1 MVKRLGPVNAGE
13 FAYYFPFLEKIPR
26 PMNLIRVFFLLI
38 SSLAFA
44 KPGTAAQSTLLPNI
58 EPGVSFD
65 LAKHRKLTLS
75 DINYQLEFTLPADHR
90 EPIPARGIVSFTLSD
105 ASQPLV
111 LDFLESHTNLSS
123 VEVNGKISDYEAIL
137 EHLVIP
143 TEELILGRNKIQI
156 QFFSGNNSLNRNTD
170 FLYTLF
176 VPDRAR
182 SAFPLFDQPN
192 LKATYDL
199 TLILPADWDAVSSAR
214 LSDIEVLGEN
224 KKLRFAT
231 SDLISSY
238 HFSFVAGKFERVTRN
253 IAGRKISMLHRESDL
268 EKVSRNL
275 DAIFELHE
283 TSLSWLEAYTGIDYP
298 YQKFDF
304 VLIPSFQYG
313 GMEHVGA
320 IQYRADSLFLDES
333 PSQTELLGRASL
345 IAHET
350 AHMWFGNLVT
360 MEWFDDVWLKEVFA
374 NFVAAKIV
382 NPTFTEIN
390 HDLSFMVRHYPS
402 AYAVDRTGGAHAI
415 RQRLPNLNEA
425 GTLYGNII
433 YNKAPIMMWH
443 LENLIG
449 SSNFQ
454 SGIRE
459 YLSVYSF
466 SSATWGNLVTILNK
480 NSADNLEEW
489 SRVWVNTP
497 GRPHFSVSQIS
508 GGTEIRQED
517 PLRQD
522 RVWMQSFTNA
532 SKVNGIWVSETVN
545 SDDET
550 HVFQADNDSFLLN
563 ADGLGYGLFP
573 IQIGL
578 FDDWE
583 TLDQVKRG
591 SLLISAYENVLE
603 GEGVG
608 AADYGLELISIL
620 RKEKNELLLDLVL
633 DQFKV
638 IYWSFLTDSDRVA
651 MTDELES
658 LLWDKMLSSGEDSSR
673 KIFFEAYRD
682 FSSSVL
688 AADRLLSIWRGELS
702 IEDLNLSE
710 RDYISLATSLAI
722 RLPQRSDEIVAAQL
736 GKIMNAD
743 RRRRFEW
750 ISPALSADRE
760 VRDEFFYALRDV
772 ENRETESWVLTALQA
787 LHHPLRRDVS
797 EVYIL
802 PSLELLEEIQSTG
815 DIFFPGRWL
824 TTTLSNHVS
833 LTASSTVRNFLAQR
847 PDYNE
852 PLRLKI
858 LQAADILFRAEQVLR
873 ND

>member
-1 MVKRLGPVNAGE
+1 
-13 FAYYFPFLEKIPR
+13 
-26 PMNLIRVFFLLI
+26 MNLIRVLFLLI
-38 SSLAFA
+38 FSLEFA
-44 KPGTAAQSTLLPNI
+44 KTEIAAQSTLLPGI
-58 EPGVSFD
+58 ESGVSLD
-65 LAKHRKLTLS
+65 LAEHRKLTIS

-90 EPIPARGIVSFTLSD
+90 DPIPARGIVSFTLSD

-111 LDFLESHTNLSS
+111 LDFLESHNHLSG
-123 VEVNGKISDYEAIL
+123 VGVNGKDSDYEAVL
-137 EHLVIP
+137 EHLIIP
-143 TEELILGRNKIQI
+143 AKELIVGHNSVQI
-156 QFFSGNNSLNRNTD
+156 EFFSGDSSLNRNPD

-214 LSDIEVLGEN
+214 LLEIEDLGDN

-231 SDLISSY
+231 SDSISSY
-238 HFSFVAGKFERVTRN
+238 LFSFVAGKFERVTRN
-253 IAGRKISMLHRESDL
+253 IAGRKISMLHRESDF

-275 DAIFELHE
+275 DSIFDLHA
-283 TSLSWLEAYTGIDYP
+283 TSLSWLEEYTGIDYP

-304 VLIPSFQYG
+304 VLVPSFQYG

-333 PSQTELLGRASL
+333 PSQTELLRRASL

-374 NFVAAKIV
+374 NFMAAKIV
-382 NPTFTEIN
+382 NPSFADIN
-390 HDLSFMVRHYPS
+390 HDLSFLIRHYPS
-402 AYAVDRTGGAHAI
+402 AYAVDRTAGTHAI
-415 RQRLPNLNEA
+415 RQRLSNLNEA

-433 YNKAPIMMWH
+433 YNKAPIMMRH

-449 SSNFQ
+449 ASNFQ
-454 SGIRE
+454 SGIKE
-459 YLSVYSF
+459 YLSGYSF
-466 SSATWGNLVTILNK
+466 SNANWENLIEILDK
-480 NSADNLEEW
+480 KSADNLEEW
-489 SRVWVNTP
+489 SQVWVNTP
-497 GRPHFSVSQIS
+497 GRPHFSVRQFS
-508 GGTEIRQED
+508 GGAEIKQED

-522 RVWMQSFTNA
+522 RVWTQRFTTA
-532 SKVNGIWVSETVN
+532 SKVNGAWVSETIN
-545 SDDET
+545 SDGEGYIFKTD
-550 HVFQADNDSFLLN
+550 DDSFLIN
-563 ADGLGYGLFP
+563 ADGFGYGLFP
-573 IQIGL
+573 NQVGL

-583 TLDQVKRG
+583 ILDQVKRG

-603 GEGVG
+603 GKEIGTT
-608 AADYGLELISIL
+608 DYGLELIRIM
-620 RKEKNELLLDLVL
+620 RKERNELILDLVL
-633 DQFKV
+633 DQFKI
-638 IYWSFLTDSDRVA
+638 IYWSFLSDSERVA
-651 MTDELES
+651 IADELES
-658 LLWDKMLSSGEDSSR
+658 LLWEKIFGSTEHSSK

-682 FSSSVL
+682 FSLSAL
-688 AADRLLSIWRGELS
+688 ATDRLLSIWRGKLS
-702 IEDLNLSE
+702 IEGLNLSE
-710 RDYISLATSLAI
+710 RDYVSLTTSLTI
-722 RLPQRSDEIVAAQL
+722 RLPERSDEIVAEQL

-750 ISPALSADRE
+750 ISPALSAEQE
-760 VRDEFFYALRDV
+760 VRDEFFYALQNT
-772 ENRETESWVLTALQA
+772 ENRKNESWVLTALQA

-797 EVYIL
+797 EIYIL

-824 TTTLSNHVS
+824 TATLGNHVS
-833 LTASSTVRNFLAQR
+833 LTASDTVRNFLAQH

-858 LQAADILFRAEQVLR
+858 LQAADNLLRAEYLLR
-873 ND
+873 AD